1 MDIIAGEESSSR
13 ALKPDSQDTLDASQ
27 TSYAFLVHSQDTL
40 NQHLPPVVD
49 NQPLARQRRRRT
61 R

>member
-1 MDIIAGEESSSR
+1 MDSITGHVPPSQVAKPSS
-13 ALKPDSQDTLDASQ
+13 PDVSDASQ
-27 TSYAFLVHSQDTL
+27 GSYAFLVHSQDTL
-40 NQHLPPVVD
+40 NRHLPAIID

>member
-1 MDIIAGEESSSR
+1 MDSITGEVSPTQATNPSPS
-13 ALKPDSQDTLDASQ
+13 DISDASQ
-27 TSYAFLVHSQDTL
+27 GSYAFLVHSQDTL
-40 NQHLPPVVD
+40 NHHLPAVID